1 MQSYTLY
8 TTSEFLKDRHPYIPD
23 PNPRPL
29 MDPEQVSI
37 AYNERAVP
45 KLSDLLIYK
54 ELSSDKRLA
63 ALHTLNELVS
73 HQETKCDMINN
84 GIVKSATNL
93 MEDKNAD
100 VRFEASFLVG
110 SLLFLDVGRKKFDSE
125 KINYEIMQ
133 KLIFDEVTKVRE
145 SVGWLLYRLSLH
157 KDGTLMMNESNT
169 ISQMVLAFNKYS
181 SSELIEE
188 NVIYLLYLLEA
199 IINCSRYDYNIRQT
213 LGRGLLNSFN
223 KILDDYNQ
231 DFSSKLSKG
240 LYRQMRELILSA
252 CKNITLTFDGKK
264 EAYKENL
271 IITCSKFL
279 NSPLEKER
287 LYTSS
292 MFMSVTNI
300 LGAKNQICDFTDAEK
315 YKEKMERRKQ
325 ILNCEFPEEAEKKII
340 SEQKEIK
347 DFAYSDNSIHY
358 EILEKICALLN
369 KDENNDIRENAK
381 LCLQNLSNL
390 PEGFIKIIDILHDKL
405 ELMDE
410 VFGVDSL
417 KGLTDLLPKLSTYK
431 NPPNVEKKMLSKY
444 TKVIKGIIYF
454 YEKYQEEALEI
465 LIHKTVNI
473 NEKLAPFYVLND
485 PMVYKYTKYLTDR
498 IGKKDTNNQKVLQDF
513 FEKYGFKEK
522 KGTND
527 ALDSNQIKELF
538 KN

>member
-369 KDENNDIRENAK
+369 KDENYDIRENAK

-473 NEKLAPFYVLND
+473 NEKLAPFYILND
-485 PMVYKYTKYLTDR
+485 PVIYKLAKYLTDR

>member
-369 KDENNDIRENAK
+369 KNENYDIRENAK

-473 NEKLAPFYVLND
+473 NEKLAPFYILND
-485 PMVYKYTKYLTDR
+485 PIIYKLAKYLTDR
-498 IGKKDTNNQKVLQDF
+498 IGKKDPNNQKVLQDF

-522 KGTND
+522 KGSND

>member
-169 ISQMVLAFNKYS
+169 ISQIVLAFNKYS

-369 KDENNDIRENAK
+369 KDENYDIRENAK

-473 NEKLAPFYVLND
+473 NEKLAPFYILND
-485 PMVYKYTKYLTDR
+485 PIIYKLAKYLTDR

>member
-369 KDENNDIRENAK
+369 KDENYDIRENAK

-473 NEKLAPFYVLND
+473 NEKLAPFYILND
-485 PMVYKYTKYLTDR
+485 PVVYKLAKYLTDR

>member
-45 KLSDLLIYK
+45 KLADLLIYDK
-54 ELSSDKRLA
+54 LSSQKRLA

-73 HQETKCDMINN
+73 HQETKCDMVTNR
-84 GIVKSATNL
+84 IVISATNL
-93 MEDKNAD
+93 MKDENAD
-100 VRFEASFLVG
+100 VRYEASFLVG
-110 SLLFLDVGRKKFDSE
+110 SLLFLDVGRKQFDSE

-145 SVGWLLYRLSLH
+145 SIGWLLYRLSLH
-157 KDGTLMMNESNT
+157 KDGTMMMNESNT

-181 SSELIEE
+181 VADLIEE
-188 NVIYLLYLLEA
+188 NAIYLLYLLEA

-223 KILDDYNQ
+223 RILEDYNL
-231 DFSSKLSKG
+231 DFSSKLSRG

-252 CKNITLTFDGKK
+252 CKNITLTFDGKR

-279 NSPLEKER
+279 NSDLEKER

-315 YKEKMERRKQ
+315 YKEKMEKRKE
-325 ILNCEFPEEAEKKII
+325 IFNSEFPEEAEKKII
-340 SEQKEIK
+340 AEQKEIK

-358 EILEKICALLN
+358 EILEKICALLEDKN
-369 KDENNDIRENAK
+369 YDIRENSK

-390 PEGFIKIIDILHDKL
+390 PEGFIKIIDILHNKL
-405 ELMDE
+405 ELLNE

-417 KGLTDLLPKLSTYK
+417 NGLTDLLPKLSTYK
-431 NPPNVEKKMLSKY
+431 NPPNVEQNLLPKY
-444 TKVIKGIIYF
+444 IRVIKGIIYF
-454 YEKYQEEALEI
+454 YEKYQDDALEI

-473 NEKLAPFYVLND
+473 NEKLAPFYVNND
-485 PMVYKYTKYLTDR
+485 PMVYKYAKYLTDK
-498 IGKKDTNNQKVLQDF
+498 IGKKDSNNQKVLQDF
-513 FEKYGFKEK
+513 FEKYGFKER
-522 KGTND
+522 KGEAIESIPMED
-527 ALDSNQIKELF
+527 LL
-538 KN
+538 

>member
-133 KLIFDEVTKVRE
+133 KLIFDEITKVRE

-369 KDENNDIRENAK
+369 KDENYDIRENAK

-473 NEKLAPFYVLND
+473 NEKLAPFYILND
-485 PMVYKYTKYLTDR
+485 PIIYKLAKYLTDR

>member
-369 KDENNDIRENAK
+369 KDENYDIRENAK

-473 NEKLAPFYVLND
+473 NEKLAPFYILND
-485 PMVYKYTKYLTDR
+485 PIIYKLAKYLTDR
-498 IGKKDTNNQKVLQDF
+498 IGKKDINNQKVLQDF

>member
-110 SLLFLDVGRKKFDSE
+110 SLIFLDVGRKKFDSE

-369 KDENNDIRENAK
+369 KDENYDIRENAK

-473 NEKLAPFYVLND
+473 NEKLAPFYILND
-485 PMVYKYTKYLTDR
+485 PIIYKLAKYLTDR

>member
-199 IINCSRYDYNIRQT
+199 IINCSRYDYNMRQT

-369 KDENNDIRENAK
+369 KDENYDIRENAK

-473 NEKLAPFYVLND
+473 NEKLAPFYILND
-485 PMVYKYTKYLTDR
+485 PIIYKLAKYLTDR

>member
-369 KDENNDIRENAK
+369 KDENYDIRENAK

-431 NPPNVEKKMLSKY
+431 NPPNVEKKMLSKH

-473 NEKLAPFYVLND
+473 NEKLAPFYILND
-485 PMVYKYTKYLTDR
+485 PIIYKLAKYLTDR

>member
-8 TTSEFLKDRHPYIPD
+8 TTSEFLRDRHPYIPD

-29 MDPEQVSI
+29 MDPEQVAI

-45 KLSDLLIYK
+45 KLSDLLIYDK
-54 ELSSDKRLA
+54 LSSDKRLA

-73 HQETKCDMINN
+73 HQETKCDMISNR
-84 GIVKSATNL
+84 IVISATNL
-93 MEDKNAD
+93 MKDENAD

-110 SLLFLDVGRKKFDSE
+110 SLLFLDVGRKQFDSE
-125 KINYEIMQ
+125 KVNYEIIQ
-133 KLIFDEVTKVRE
+133 KLIFDDVTKVRE
-145 SVGWLLYRLSLH
+145 SIGWLLYRLSLH
-157 KDGTLMMNESNT
+157 KDGTMMMNESNT

-181 SSELIEE
+181 LAQLIEE

-223 KILDDYNQ
+223 TILDDNNH
-231 DFSSKLSKG
+231 DFSSKLSRG

-315 YKEKMERRKQ
+315 YKEKMERRKE
-325 ILNCEFPEEAEKKII
+325 ILNSEFPEDAEKKII

-358 EILEKICALLN
+358 EILEKICSLLE
-369 KDENNDIRENAK
+369 DENYDIRENAK

-390 PEGFIKIIDILHDKL
+390 PEGFIKIIDILHNKL
-405 ELMDE
+405 ELMNE

-417 KGLTDLLPKLSTYK
+417 RGLTDLLPKLSTYK
-431 NPPNVEKKMLSKY
+431 NPPNVDQSLLAKHV
-444 TKVIKGIIYF
+444 KVIKGIIYF

-465 LIHKTVNI
+465 LIHGTVNI
-473 NEKLAPFYVLND
+473 NEKLGPFYVLND

-498 IGKKDTNNQKVLQDF
+498 IGKKDPNNQKVLQDF

-522 KGTND
+522 KGASD
-527 ALDSNQIKELF
+527 GIDKLQIKDLV
-538 KN
+538 

>member
-369 KDENNDIRENAK
+369 KDENYDIRENAK

-454 YEKYQEEALEI
+454 YKKYQDEALDI
-465 LIHKTVNI
+465 LIHDTVNI
-473 NEKLAPFYVLND
+473 NQKLGPFYILND
-485 PMVYKYTKYLTDR
+485 ETLHKWAKYLTQR
-498 IGKKDTNNQKVLQDF
+498 ISKKDPNNQQVLQDF
-513 FEKYGFKEK
+513 FKTYGKGEK
-522 KGTND
+522 KDNNL
-527 ALDSNQIKELF
+527 ADSLQDDEVL
-538 KN
+538 

>member
-325 ILNCEFPEEAEKKII
+325 ILNCEFPEEVEKKII

-369 KDENNDIRENAK
+369 KDENYDIRENAK

-473 NEKLAPFYVLND
+473 NEKLAPFYILND
-485 PMVYKYTKYLTDR
+485 PIIYKLAKYLTDR

>member
-1 MQSYTLY
+1 
-8 TTSEFLKDRHPYIPD
+8 
-23 PNPRPL
+23 
-29 MDPEQVSI
+29 
-37 AYNERAVP
+37 
-45 KLSDLLIYK
+45 
-54 ELSSDKRLA
+54 
-63 ALHTLNELVS
+63 
-73 HQETKCDMINN
+73 
-84 GIVKSATNL
+84 
-93 MEDKNAD
+93 
-100 VRFEASFLVG
+100 
-110 SLLFLDVGRKKFDSE
+110 
-125 KINYEIMQ
+125 
-133 KLIFDEVTKVRE
+133 
-145 SVGWLLYRLSLH
+145 
-157 KDGTLMMNESNT
+157 
-169 ISQMVLAFNKYS
+169 
-181 SSELIEE
+181 
-188 NVIYLLYLLEA
+188 
-199 IINCSRYDYNIRQT
+199 
-213 LGRGLLNSFN
+213 
-223 KILDDYNQ
+223 
-231 DFSSKLSKG
+231 
-240 LYRQMRELILSA
+240 MRELILSA
-252 CKNITLTFDGKK
+252 CKNITLTFDDKR

-279 NSPLEKER
+279 NSDLEKER

-315 YKEKMERRKQ
+315 YKEKMERRKE
-325 ILNCEFPEEAEKKII
+325 IANCEFPEDAEKKII
-340 SEQKEIK
+340 AEQKEIK

-358 EILEKICALLN
+358 EILEKICALLE
-369 KDENNDIRENAK
+369 DENYDIRENAK

-473 NEKLAPFYVLND
+473 NEKLAPFYILND
-485 PMVYKYTKYLTDR
+485 PIIYKLAKYLTDR

>member
-1 MQSYTLY
+1 
-8 TTSEFLKDRHPYIPD
+8 
-23 PNPRPL
+23 
-29 MDPEQVSI
+29 
-37 AYNERAVP
+37 
-45 KLSDLLIYK
+45 
-54 ELSSDKRLA
+54 
-63 ALHTLNELVS
+63 
-73 HQETKCDMINN
+73 
-84 GIVKSATNL
+84 
-93 MEDKNAD
+93 
-100 VRFEASFLVG
+100 
-110 SLLFLDVGRKKFDSE
+110 
-125 KINYEIMQ
+125 
-133 KLIFDEVTKVRE
+133 
-145 SVGWLLYRLSLH
+145 
-157 KDGTLMMNESNT
+157 
-169 ISQMVLAFNKYS
+169 
-181 SSELIEE
+181 
-188 NVIYLLYLLEA
+188 
-199 IINCSRYDYNIRQT
+199 
-213 LGRGLLNSFN
+213 
-223 KILDDYNQ
+223 
-231 DFSSKLSKG
+231 
-240 LYRQMRELILSA
+240 MRELILSA

-369 KDENNDIRENAK
+369 KDENYDIRENAK

-431 NPPNVEKKMLSKY
+431 NPPNVEKKC
-444 TKVIKGIIYF
+444 
-454 YEKYQEEALEI
+454 YQ
-465 LIHKTVNI
+465 NI
-473 NEKLAPFYVLND
+473 QKLL
-485 PMVYKYTKYLTDR
+485 
-498 IGKKDTNNQKVLQDF
+498 
-513 FEKYGFKEK
+513 
-522 KGTND
+522 
-527 ALDSNQIKELF
+527 KELF
-538 KN
+538 IFMKNIKKKL

>member
-369 KDENNDIRENAK
+369 KDENYDIRENAK

-473 NEKLAPFYVLND
+473 NEKLAPFYILND
-485 PMVYKYTKYLTDR
+485 PIIYKLAKYLTDR

>member
-369 KDENNDIRENAK
+369 KDENYDIRENAK

-473 NEKLAPFYVLND
+473 NEKLAPFYILND
-485 PMVYKYTKYLTDR
+485 PIIYKLAKYLTDR

-527 ALDSNQIKELF
+527 VLDSNQIKELF

>member
-369 KDENNDIRENAK
+369 KDENYDIRENAK

-473 NEKLAPFYVLND
+473 NEKLAPFYILND
-485 PMVYKYTKYLTDR
+485 PIIYKLAKYLTDR
-498 IGKKDTNNQKVLQDF
+498 IGKKDSNNQKVLQDF